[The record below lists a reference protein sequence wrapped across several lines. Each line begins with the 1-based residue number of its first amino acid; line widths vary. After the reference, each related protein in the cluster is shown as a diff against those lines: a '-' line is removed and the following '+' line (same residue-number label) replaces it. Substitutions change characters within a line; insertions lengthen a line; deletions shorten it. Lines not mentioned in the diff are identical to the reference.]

1 MNIKISRS
9 RICGEFHVPGSK
21 SHTIRAVAFA
31 SVADG
36 ISKIHN
42 PLISGDTLSSLNGA
56 IAIGA
61 SIEKNKDEWQIRGN
75 GGKLR
80 ISKDLIDMGNS
91 GTSLR
96 IFSGLVSLADTKT
109 SFDGDSSLRTRP
121 MRPLLSALEQL
132 GAKTESKNGFCPLS
146 IQGPIKG
153 GNVTIECKS
162 SQYLTSLLIALPMA
176 KNDSKIEVTLLNEA
190 PYVEITLDWLRR
202 LGIYFEAS
210 ADLKHYTIK
219 GQQRYNAFE
228 YLIPGDFSTATF
240 PLVAAAVT
248 GGEVK
253 LFDLDFNDRQG
264 DKEVFSFL
272 EKMGATIVKGKD
284 HTIVRSNGNLNGG
297 EFDMNATPDAL
308 PAMAV
313 AACCAKGK
321 TVLKNVPQ
329 ARIKETDRI
338 ACMTCELRKMGANI
352 EELPDGMIIYGSPL
366 HGAELNS
373 YGDHRIA
380 MSLAIAAFCAEG
392 DSIIKEAEAASV
404 TYPAFF
410 EDFQKAGAK
419 ISFI

>member
-1 MNIKISRS
+1 
-9 RICGEFHVPGSK
+9 
-21 SHTIRAVAFA
+21 AFG
-31 SVADG
+31 SVAEG
-36 ISKIHN
+36 ISKIRN
-42 PLISGDTLSSLNGA
+42 PLISWDTLSSLNGA
-56 IAIGA
+56 MAIGA
-61 SIEKNKDEWQIRGN
+61 SVERKDNEWGIRGN

-80 ISKDLIDMGNS
+80 ISQDMIDMGNS

-96 IFSGLVSLADTKT
+96 IFCGLASLADTKT
-109 SFDGDSSLRTRP
+109 GFDGDSSLRTRP
-121 MRPLLSALEQL
+121 MNPLLSALEQL

-153 GNVTIECKS
+153 GNVKIECKS
-162 SQYLTSLLIALPMA
+162 SQYLTSLLIALPLA

-202 LGIYFEAS
+202 LGIAFEAS
-210 ADLKHYTIK
+210 SDLKHYTIK
-219 GQQRYNAFE
+219 GQQKYKAFE
-228 YLIPGDFSTATF
+228 CLIPGDFSTATF

-253 LFDLDFNDRQG
+253 LFNLDFNDRQG

-272 EKMGATIVKGKD
+272 QKMGATIIKEKD
-284 HTIVRSNGNLNGG
+284 FTIVRSDGILNGG
-297 EFDMNATPDAL
+297 EFDLNATPDAL

-352 EELPDGMIIYGSPL
+352 EELPDGMIIYGGQHL
-366 HGAELNS
+366 HGAELES

-380 MSLAIAAFCAEG
+380 MSLAIAAFCAEKE
-392 DSIIKEAEAASV
+392 SIIKSAESASV

-410 EDFQKAGAK
+410 EDFRKAGAK